1 MAAASCERY
10 KECRD
15 RAKRVVRDAQLRA
28 DERWGRKLTEDV
40 HGNKR
45 MFWKEVK
52 TGRGQSSR
60 MEVVKAADGKMMVEQ
75 DEVGKK
81 VG

>member
-10 KECRD
+10 KEC
-15 RAKRVVRDAQLRA
+15 RDAQLRA